1 MQKGWESCSCNTGT
15 PFSRTNIFTQGF
27 FFFYSFFFARWKWE
41 FCDLFYLAYSEVS
54 LEHFGTVNTVMQYLR
69 KVLVLLSKI
78 SSLSVKSIATILW
91 IIGVNGACHLI
102 IFNDSWGLF
111 YKPFKGGCFILNSS
125 INFPNVG
132 GYALWYIASLFE
144 VMTSLTIDRKS
155 DNFTQSTKPVQCK
168 PFQIVSLLNCPM
180 RMIARSFN
188 CFLHAFSCLLWKQPA
203 ML

>member
-1 MQKGWESCSCNTGT
+1 MYFYNIISCYEICLKKKKICAKINFICRKEGNLACVTLELRLAEQS
-15 PFSRTNIFTQGF
+15 SSTQGF
-27 FFFYSFFFARWKWE
+27 FFYSFCGRWKWE

-78 SSLSVKSIATILW
+78 SSLSVKSIATILG
-91 IIGVNGACHLI
+91 IIGVNGAFHLI

-155 DNFTQSTKPVQCK
+155 DNFTQSTNRCS
-168 PFQIVSLLNCPM
+168 VSHFKLSLC
-180 RMIARSFN
+180 
-188 CFLHAFSCLLWKQPA
+188 
-203 ML
+203 